1 MWEDLSI
8 NTHSLPYQPVLT
20 RLQALGLDLDN
31 INSIEN
37 FWGAE
42 KVKPKI
48 KNLLKKFKSFDI
60 KWCWFDDL
68 DNRNNCTWIDTK
80 SCNYGTVQ
88 KSKIIR
94 KKEIKKLILKTFK
107 EKVKDKTKIIIFEHL
122 DVIHVSFMENQT
134 CLVVIS
140 FFP

>member
-1 MWEDLSI
+1 MWED
-8 NTHSLPYQPVLT
+8 LPYQPVLT
-20 RLQALGLDLDN
+20 RLQSLGLNLDN
-31 INSIEN
+31 ISNTEN

-48 KNLLKKFKSFDI
+48 KNFLKKSKSFDI

-88 KSKIIR
+88 KPKIIR
-94 KKEIKKLILKTFK
+94 KREVKKLILKTFK
-107 EKVKDKTKIIIFEHL
+107 EKVKDETKIIIFERL

-140 FFP
+140 FFPKKRGV